1 PGLIPI
7 AKAVFDEYMTTPNQI
22 HVKREDVHVVA
33 EDLLK
38 VHDGQIT
45 EQGLRLNV
53 DVGIQY
59 IESWLRG
66 NGCVPIYNLMEDAA
80 TAEISR
86 AQIWQWL
93 KLAARLD
100 DGRTVTPALFKS
112 VYADEMARVRE
123 SIGGAYETG
132 RFAEAIALFSDMSL
146 SADFEEFLTLP
157 AYRLLE

>member
-1 PGLIPI
+1 
-7 AKAVFDEYMTTPNQI
+7 V
-22 HVKREDVHVVA
+22 
-33 EDLLK
+33 
-38 VHDGQIT
+38 
-45 EQGLRLNV
+45 
-53 DVGIQY
+53 QY
-59 IESWLRG
+59 IEAWLRG
-66 NGCVPIYNLMEDAA
+66 RGAVPLYNLMEDAA